1 LRSGRR
7 TATGADSAGTRPA
20 AGVGQAG
27 APAVI
32 WSRTCVVT
40 WSNSSTNWS

>member
-1 LRSGRR
+1 LQSRR
-7 TATGADSAGTRPA
+7 TATGPDSARTRPA
-20 AGVGQAG
+20 AEAGQAG
-27 APAVI
+27 APAAI

>member
-1 LRSGRR
+1 LESRR
-7 TATGADSAGTRPA
+7 PATGADSAGTRPA
-20 AGVGQAG
+20 AEAGQEG
-27 APAVI
+27 APAAI